1 MMPQVDYCSTAL
13 FLLLPVSFHTCH
25 TASTLSLYTTPTLEA
40 MQTTQIFEY
49 HNGISRSL
57 NKYTAAFTES
67 SKGGLCSGL
76 LLLSG
81 SSSNLWLDQ
90 QPAFKKAGF
99 RGLLS
104 LPRSAR
110 ETFTYA
116 SLIPSLKQGVSLT
129 CLSEPPLL
137 KQKSPSLSDLHTT
150 NGKRECLL
158 S

>member
-1 MMPQVDYCSTAL
+1 MTIAVQHCFFYYLSASTHAT
-13 FLLLPVSFHTCH
+13 LLLPFH
-25 TASTLSLYTTPTLEA
+25 YTPHLPWKT

-116 SLIPSLKQGVSLT
+116 SLIQSLKQGVSLT